1 VTEPRD
7 AADGTVEYPPIPAA
21 TVVLVRDGP
30 DGIES
35 LMLHRNSK
43 LAFGG
48 MWVFPGGRIDP
59 GDREGASGDDEAARR
74 AAVREAREEAGLE
87 VDATSLVWISHWL
100 PPSVAPKRFATW
112 FFIAPAPPGAVTI
125 DGGEIHDSA
134 WMRLREALTRRDT
147 LEIELAPPT
156 WMTLRH
162 LAEFDTVAE
171 LMADARARPPVFYA
185 THVANGTGGL
195 VAMWHGDAGYETGD
209 PDVPGARHRLSF
221 GAGPW
226 QLERTTDRA

>member
-1 VTEPRD
+1 VTTPANE
-7 AADGTVEYPPIPAA
+7 TVGDPPIPAA

-48 MWVFPGGRIDP
+48 MWVFPGGRVDP
-59 GDREGASGDDEAARR
+59 ADRDGAPNDDEAARR
-74 AAVREAREEAGLE
+74 AAVREAREEAGLD
-87 VDATSLVWISHWL
+87 VDAASLVFLSHWL
-100 PPSVAPKRFATW
+100 PPSIAPKRFATW
-112 FFIAPAPPGAVTI
+112 FFVAPAPPGTVMI

-134 WMRLREALTRRDT
+134 WMRPRDALTRRDA

-156 WMTLRH
+156 WMTLHH

-171 LMADARARPPVFYA
+171 LVADTRARTPVFYE
-185 THVANGTGGL
+185 THVAQAADGL
-195 VAMWHGDAGYETGD
+195 TAMWRGDAGYESGD
-209 PDVPGARHRLSF
+209 PDAPGARHRLAI
-221 GAGPW
+221 GGGPW
-226 QLERTTDRA
+226 RLERTTR